1 MPKIQWER
9 LPGEKWAHPRDRARE
24 RRVSQDDL
32 FEPAEWKAQDPDV
45 PEGDWYEDFGT
56 FKLRGTGRLPST
68 FPMAGQSARGKRVR
82 SPPCIAQIQIHPSS
96 RSTDTAPSAAPSAGC
111 GRRRAFLHP
120 QPGAPQHFAE
130 RLVGPGLV
138 AFQRQYP
145 LVNRIQEP
153 GRLREEQGLQLR
165 RGRDPIPRSHH
176 HWWRIQ
182 IVKAEL
188 RQA

>member
-68 FPMAGQSARGKRVR
+68 FPMAGQSARGKR
-82 SPPCIAQIQIHPSS
+82 
-96 RSTDTAPSAAPSAGC
+96 
-111 GRRRAFLHP
+111 L
-120 QPGAPQHFAE
+120 
-130 RLVGPGLV
+130 
-138 AFQRQYP
+138 
-145 LVNRIQEP
+145 
-153 GRLREEQGLQLR
+153 
-165 RGRDPIPRSHH
+165 
-176 HWWRIQ
+176 
-182 IVKAEL
+182 
-188 RQA
+188 